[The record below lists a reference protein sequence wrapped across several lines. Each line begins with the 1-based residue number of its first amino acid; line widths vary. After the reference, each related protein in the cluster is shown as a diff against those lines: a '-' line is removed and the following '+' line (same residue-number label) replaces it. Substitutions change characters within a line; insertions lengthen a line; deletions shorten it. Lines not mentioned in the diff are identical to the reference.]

1 MSVGASRFCPP
12 RRVRSLGTRG
22 DRGCGCPPAGASAV
36 ENEKRDAVLDV
47 RFTVRGS
54 RTANLWCI
62 GTFIGTG
69 IQKQCEL
76 VQYIHG
82 AHHRLARAR
91 VRERIRVKPV
101 CVVRG
106 EPALAQDS
114 AGSGLQI
121 LRQCWPQFYAITVIS
136 RAASKLPAARV
147 YGTMQAAHNVTRFI
161 PAHWTNRFCTMS

>member
-36 ENEKRDAVLDV
+36 ENEKRDV
-47 RFTVRGS
+47 RFTVRGKDRRPMVYWHVYS
-54 RTANLWCI
+54 YWYTKTMRART
-62 GTFIGTG
+62 
-69 IQKQCEL
+69 
-76 VQYIHG
+76 IHG

-106 EPALAQDS
+106 EPALVQDS
-114 AGSGLQI
+114 AGSDLQI
-121 LRQCWPQFYAITVIS
+121 PRQCWPQFYAIIIMS
-136 RAASKLPAARV
+136 RAASKLPASRV
-147 YGTMQAAHNVTRFI
+147 YGGRCRRRTA
-161 PAHWTNRFCTMS
+161 